1 MRSTKLLEYGLRL
14 VVSDLD
20 SVDDTSE
27 TNMKAGYGK
36 ETEEEAKQVDKAK
49 RKGKGDKSKGKTKWP

>member
-1 MRSTKLLEYGLRL
+1 MRSTKLLEQGLRL

-27 TNMKAGYGK
+27 TNVKVDYGK
-36 ETEEEAKQVDKAK
+36 EAEEEAKPVDNA
-49 RKGKGDKSKGKTKWP
+49 KGKGKRDKLKGK